1 MNKNGNISN
10 SKINQASEFPPYS
23 RKKKNIKPHYLTE
36 ASYEQIQKIL
46 RKDYFNRLENISK
59 SKQTNYIYDDD
70 IKEINK
76 NIEEFERPTKY
87 AAKQVILSNRIRK
100 DNYNKLKKKPKNS
113 SYNSSLRNLSSPIMI
128 NNNNEDYRT
137 LLDENKNR
145 KSPLPVIKKVFKDN
159 SPLYYDLNYI
169 DEVENKY
176 IKPFLSNNNI
186 KYRDY
191 IENKKSKA
199 PFNFI
204 IG

>member
-1 MNKNGNISN
+1 
-10 SKINQASEFPPYS
+10 
-23 RKKKNIKPHYLTE
+23 
-36 ASYEQIQKIL
+36 
-46 RKDYFNRLENISK
+46 
-59 SKQTNYIYDDD
+59 
-70 IKEINK
+70 
-76 NIEEFERPTKY
+76 
-87 AAKQVILSNRIRK
+87 
-100 DNYNKLKKKPKNS
+100 
-113 SYNSSLRNLSSPIMI
+113 MI
-128 NNNNEDYRT
+128 NSNKEDYKT
-137 LLDENKNR
+137 LMDENNNR

-169 DEVENKY
+169 DEVEKKY